1 MLSLHR
7 APALLAVLFGFSLP
21 LMSPAFAAAD
31 GVTSLD
37 PAGLEQVLANGKCSL
52 IEFGGKRCV
61 PCKAMQPRLHTLSV
75 TYSDRLNVFNVY
87 MDEQPDLL
95 RKYKIQLIP
104 TQVLFNRQGVEV
116 FRHVGLWDEND
127 IHLQLKK
134 IGVVK

>member
-7 APALLAVLFGFSLP
+7 APTLLSVLFILSVPF
-21 LMSPAFAAAD
+21 MSPAVAAAD

-37 PAGLEQVLANGKCSL
+37 PAGLEQVLANGKYSL
-52 IEFGGKRCV
+52 IEFGGKRCI

-104 TQVLFNRQGVEV
+104 TQVLFNRKGVEV
-116 FRHVGLWDEND
+116 SRHVGLWEENEM
-127 IHLQLKK
+127 LEQLKK
-134 IGVVK
+134 LGVVK

>member
-7 APALLAVLFGFSLP
+7 APALLAVLFVFSVP
-21 LMSPAFAAAD
+21 FMSPAVDAAD

-37 PAGLEQVLANGKCSL
+37 PAGLEQVLANGKYSL

-61 PCKAMQPRLHTLSV
+61 PCKAMQPKLYNLSV
-75 TYSDRLNVFNVY
+75 TYRDKLNVFNVY

-116 FRHVGLWDEND
+116 DRHVGLWDD
-127 IHLQLKK
+127 DDMHQQLKK
-134 IGVVK
+134 LGVVK